1 MRSNPKESSMILIT
15 TAGKVGS
22 EAAALLGQSATPARI
37 LVRDHGRATALA
49 SLGIEVVT
57 GDLDDAS
64 TLMDAMNR
72 VTAVILVSPAVPAQ
86 ELRVI
91 AAAAQAGVQHIVK
104 VTSKASPDSPIARR
118 RGQSEIEAGL
128 AASGV
133 DHTLLRANAYM
144 QNFLA
149 LAPMIAATDGFASSA
164 ANGRV
169 GLVDAR
175 DVAAVAAQIA
185 THPDEQAVNT
195 YWITGP
201 ELLSYRDVADILSRT
216 LHRTITFRARTAEE
230 DQAAMTAA
238 GIPAPIAEQNAQA
251 FSLIA
256 TGDAEWLSDDT
267 TKILGHPGRSFQQ
280 FADDHATAFTASPQ
294 PTRT

>member
-1 MRSNPKESSMILIT
+1 MILIT
-15 TAGKVGS
+15 TPGKVGS
-22 EAAALLGQSATPARI
+22 EAAALLRQSGAPARV
-37 LVRDHGRATALA
+37 LVRDRARAA
-49 SLGIEVVT
+49 AFAESGVEVVA
-57 GDLDDAS
+57 GDLDDSSSLDAAMDRIS
-64 TLMDAMNR
+64 TVL
-72 VTAVILVSPAVPAQ
+72 LVSPAVPAQ

-91 AAAAQAGVQHIVK
+91 DAATRAGVQHIVK

-133 DHTLLRANAYM
+133 ADTLLRANAYM
-144 QNFLA
+144 QNFLM
-149 LAPMIAATDGFASSA
+149 LAPAIAATGGFASSA

-185 THPDEQAVNT
+185 THPDGHAGKT

-201 ELLSYRDVADILSRT
+201 ELLSYGDVADILT
-216 LHRTITFRARTAEE
+216 GVLHRTITFSARTAEE
-230 DQAAMTAA
+230 DRDAMIAA
-238 GIPAPIAEQNAQA
+238 GVPAPIAEQNAQA

-267 TKILGHPGRSFQQ
+267 TEILGHPGRTFRQ
-280 FADDHATAFTASPQ
+280 FAEDHATAFTSRLQ
-294 PTRT
+294 PART

>member
-1 MRSNPKESSMILIT
+1 MILIT

-22 EAAALLGQSATPARI
+22 EAAAVLGRAGTPARI
-37 LVRDHGRATALA
+37 LVRDRARHAELA
-49 SLGIEVVT
+49 DIGVEVVS

-64 TLMDAMNR
+64 ALRAAMDG
-72 VTAVILVSPAVPAQ
+72 VDAVILVSPAVPAQ

-91 AAAAQAGVQHIVK
+91 DAAVHARVGLITK
-104 VTSKASPDSPIARR
+104 VTSKASPDSPVARR

-133 DHTLLRANAYM
+133 PHTLLRANAYM

-149 LAPMIAATDGFASSA
+149 LAPLIAATDSFASSA

-169 GLVDAR
+169 GLVDSR

-185 THPDEQAVNT
+185 AHPDGHAGQT

-201 ELLSYRDVADILSRT
+201 DLLSYDDVATILSDVLGR
-216 LHRTITFRARTAEE
+216 HITFNARSADE
-230 DQAAMTAA
+230 DRDAMIAA
-238 GIPAPIAEQNAQA
+238 GVPAPIAEQNATA

-256 TGDAEWLSDDT
+256 TGDAEWTSDDIIT
-267 TKILGHPGRSFQQ
+267 ILGHPGRNLRE
-280 FADDHATAFTASPQ
+280 FAEDHAAAFTPH
-294 PTRT
+294 PTPANH